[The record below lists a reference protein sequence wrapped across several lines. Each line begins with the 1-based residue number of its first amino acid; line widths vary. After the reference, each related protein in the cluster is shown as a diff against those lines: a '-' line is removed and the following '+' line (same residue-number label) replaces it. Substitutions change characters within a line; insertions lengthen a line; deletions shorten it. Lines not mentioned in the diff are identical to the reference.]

1 MTPAGNSGCDEI
13 RQALGVYVVG
23 AIDPAERHS
32 VDRHLAGCAS
42 CRDELAGLAGLPA
55 LLGRVTLEE
64 AERGPDAAAGA
75 VTPPERLLDS
85 MLDEM
90 ARRRNA
96 RRRRSVL
103 LGAGAVAASVVV
115 LAGAGAG
122 MRALVSGSAARAHRQ
137 VVAGPAWKTDSV
149 HDSATKISASVKY
162 RPQRWGTEM
171 SVWLTGVR
179 HDTQCQLWVTD
190 ASGRGEMAGSWHVS
204 HDGRGDWYPGS
215 TTLATSDIESF
226 RITSQ
231 GKTLVTVP
239 S

>member
-1 MTPAGNSGCDEI
+1 MTPAGSSGCDEI

-23 AIDPAERHS
+23 AIDPAERYS
-32 VDRHLAGCAS
+32 VDRHLAGCS
-42 CRDELAGLAGLPA
+42 KCRDELAGLAGLPA

-64 AERGPDAAAGA
+64 AERGPGDAADD
-75 VTPPERLLDS
+75 VTPPEGLVDS

-115 LAGAGAG
+115 LVGAGAWV
-122 MRALVSGSAARAHRQ
+122 RALVSGPAAPPHGQ
-137 VVAGPAWKTDSV
+137 VVTEPAWRTDSV
-149 HDSATKISASVKY
+149 RDNATNISASVKY
-162 RPQRWGTEM
+162 RPERWGTEM
-171 SVWLTGVR
+171 SVWVSGVR

-190 ASGRGEMAGSWHVS
+190 ASGRGVMAGSWHVS

-215 TTLATSDIESF
+215 TTIAASDIESF

-231 GKTLVTVP
+231 GKTLAIVP

>member
-1 MTPAGNSGCDEI
+1 VTPAGNSGCDEI

-23 AIDPAERHS
+23 AIDPAERYS
-32 VDRHLAGCAS
+32 VDRHLACCSS

-64 AERGPDAAAGA
+64 AERGPGDAAGA

-90 ARRRNA
+90 AIRRNA

-115 LAGAGAG
+115 LVGAGAG
-122 MRALVSGSAARAHRQ
+122 VRALVSGPAARPHQ
-137 VVAGPAWKTDSV
+137 VVAGPTWRTDSV
-149 HDSATKISASVKY
+149 HESATKISASVRY
-162 RPQRWGTEM
+162 RPQRWGTELN
-171 SVWLTGVR
+171 VWLSGVR

-190 ASGRGEMAGSWHVS
+190 ASGHGVMAGSWHVS

-215 TTLATSDIESF
+215 TTIAASEIESF

-231 GKTLVTVP
+231 GKTLVSVP